1 MPQAMQWCIVIS
13 CSNCMAHTVSCVPV
27 WYVTIVNVILFTD
40 ASLTVDNVSKVM
52 ELVSS
57 ADKIMEVWEELDI
70 PETMISG
77 TTKEETRAC
86 VDLYLNCRPYVASWM
101 GITKVLYD
109 RHEMTAAR
117 VAKLFYP
124 QNG

>member
-1 MPQAMQWCIVIS
+1 M
-13 CSNCMAHTVSCVPV
+13 
-27 WYVTIVNVILFTD
+27 FTD

-57 ADKIMEVWEELDI
+57 ADKIMEVWKWLGV
-70 PETMISG
+70 PEIMISG

-86 VDLYLNCRPYVASWM
+86 VDLYLNCHPDEASWM
-101 GITKVLYD
+101 EIAGALYNRD
-109 RHEMTAAR
+109 EMTAAR
-117 VAKLFYP
+117 AAKLFYP

>member
-1 MPQAMQWCIVIS
+1 MCL
-13 CSNCMAHTVSCVPV
+13 
-27 WYVTIVNVILFTD
+27 ILFTD

-57 ADKIMEVWEELDI
+57 ADKIMVVWMVLGV

-77 TTKEETRAC
+77 ATREETRAC
-86 VDLYLNCRPYVASWM
+86 VDHYLNCRPDVASWM
-101 GITKVLYD
+101 EITGALYD
-109 RHEMTAAR
+109 HNEMTAAR
-117 VAKLFYP
+117 AAKLLYP

>member
-1 MPQAMQWCIVIS
+1 M
-13 CSNCMAHTVSCVPV
+13 
-27 WYVTIVNVILFTD
+27 FTD

-57 ADKIMEVWEELDI
+57 ADKIMEVWERLGV

-77 TTKEETRAC
+77 KTKEETRAC
-86 VDLYLNCRPYVASWM
+86 VDLVLNCRPREASWM
-101 GITKVLYD
+101 EITEALYD
-109 RHEMTAAR
+109 GDEMTAAR
-117 VAKLFYP
+117 AAKLFYP

>member
-1 MPQAMQWCIVIS
+1 M
-13 CSNCMAHTVSCVPV
+13 
-27 WYVTIVNVILFTD
+27 FTD

-57 ADKIMEVWEELDI
+57 ADKIMKVLKVLGV
-70 PETMISG
+70 PKTMIST

-86 VDLYLNCRPYVASWM
+86 VDLYLNCHPDEASWM
-101 GITKVLYD
+101 KITEALYD
-109 RHEMTAAR
+109 YDEMTAAR
-117 VAKLFYP
+117 AAKLFYP

>member
-1 MPQAMQWCIVIS
+1 M
-13 CSNCMAHTVSCVPV
+13 
-27 WYVTIVNVILFTD
+27 FTD

-57 ADKIMEVWEELDI
+57 ADKIMEVWKAGLDV

-77 TTKEETRAC
+77 TKEETRAR
-86 VDLYLNCRPYVASWM
+86 VDLYLNYHPDVASWM
-101 GITKVLYD
+101 EITGALYNCD
-109 RHEMTAAR
+109 EMTAAR
-117 VAKLFYP
+117 AAKLFYP